1 MAAESILAYK
11 RPGFPKTSNSE
22 KSYLTTIEYV
32 GPLATLS
39 DAEPD
44 TGAAWG
50 DYAGIVTGTVLS
62 PIEGTTQAELTV
74 TCEDSYD
81 GSGGGSGSAREI
93 SYEVEWV
100 MFQRPLAEH
109 PVFRTGGAHALDA
122 TDHADIAAWRDEP
135 DPTLKGAYKY
145 NELALTGSGSEAE
158 LSDAAI
164 MFAKGIEL
172 GMESYED
179 YAPVI
184 RKTTTYVGGLPGAST
199 AGEVET
205 GPTFTGKPSGY
216 EWRKSA
222 DRAIRQ
228 GGQTRWER
236 IEEWIGAEKVL
247 IDRNTIYWE

>member
-1 MAAESILAYK
+1 
-11 RPGFPKTSNSE
+11 
-22 KSYLTTIEYV
+22 
-32 GPLATLS
+32 
-39 DAEPD
+39 
-44 TGAAWG
+44 
-50 DYAGIVTGTVLS
+50 
-62 PIEGTTQAELTV
+62 
-74 TCEDSYD
+74 
-81 GSGGGSGSAREI
+81 
-93 SYEVEWV
+93 

-158 LSDAAI
+158 LSSAAI

-179 YAPVI
+179 YAPVV

-199 AGEVET
+199 AGAKDA

-236 IEEWIGAEKVL
+236 VEEWVGAEKVL
-247 IDRNTIYWE
+247 IDKSSIYF